1 MQTDEDIEIGRLV
14 KENLL
19 RYQAPSELRR
29 QIRQDIRKSGSISR
43 HGRLLA
49 WIRSMPAQ
57 WGSLATGLAA
67 GVLITSI
74 SMHLYISPFEDA
86 LTEDLVASHVRSL
99 MADHLSDVASS
110 DQHTVKPWFSGKLD
124 YAPPVQDFANQGFAL
139 AGGRIDYVDHR
150 AVAALVYRRKEHVIN
165 AFVWPATQAD
175 SSVRQRTR
183 RGFNMIE
190 WNAEG
195 MRYWVV
201 SDVSLDDLEEF
212 ARLTRAPPPPA
223 GARPN

>member
-1 MQTDEDIEIGRLV
+1 MV
-14 KENLL
+14 
-19 RYQAPSELRR
+19 
-29 QIRQDIRKSGSISR
+29 
-43 HGRLLA
+43 
-49 WIRSMPAQ
+49 
-57 WGSLATGLAA
+57 
-67 GVLITSI
+67 
-74 SMHLYISPFEDA
+74 
-86 LTEDLVASHVRSL
+86 
-99 MADHLSDVASS
+99 DHLSDVTPT
-110 DQHTVKPWFSGKLD
+110 DQH
-124 YAPPVQDFANQGFAL
+124 
-139 AGGRIDYVDHR
+139 
-150 AVAALVYRRKEHVIN
+150 KEHVIN

-223 GARPN
+223 AARPN